1 MAMDLAHGPIS
12 IAGGVVFGILGGI
25 LVGSTK
31 LWSTPVARTLA
42 TLVMS
47 QLLMFCAVRLGSDLS
62 LCLQHGYAPASP
74 GGSCSHNLVFCVW

>member
-1 MAMDLAHGPIS
+1 MDLAHGPIS
-12 IAGGVVFGILGGI
+12 IAGGVVFGVLGGI

-47 QLLMFCAVRLGSDLS
+47 QLLMFCAVRLGSGLS
-62 LCLQHGYAPASP
+62 LCLRTRLCTCVLQ
-74 GGSCSHNLVFCVW
+74 GGPVCTT